1 MSLIYSY
8 PMSFALPDNYAAR
21 IPLNDELHAHP
32 YEPLTPPERVVSIAM
47 LADQQHSEAEASHL
61 QALCGH
67 FGEPAPTDPERW
79 HIDLGKLRVK
89 VENHQEYTRY
99 KFVRKL
105 DVAPLE
111 DPYGES
117 PLALLP
123 EGWLAALPG
132 KMLVAMDICVM
143 PYPEGASHR
152 GLLDEFSPHFD
163 KTTLTASQ
171 VGRSAN
177 LAMTD
182 FRVREDGM
190 TRMLIFSKAKLPS
203 QIGRLTHRLV
213 AMETYRMLALLALPE
228 AKRLLTELPQADAR
242 LTELTH
248 AISDGGG
255 ADDETLMHQLTTL
268 AAFVEKLV
276 ATHYRRFSATH
287 AYFDLV
293 FKRLDELHEQ
303 QVETVSSLGGILGRR
318 LEPARTTCDAVSHW
332 LDQLASRVGKTTG
345 LLGTRIDVEHAK
357 QNREMLSAM
366 NRRFQL
372 QLRLQQAA
380 ELLSIAIFTY
390 YTVNLL
396 DYVVQELAVLSGA
409 PLESLLV
416 KAIAAPL
423 LALSAYLFIRRLR
436 SKREM

>member
-1 MSLIYSY
+1 M
-8 PMSFALPDNYAAR
+8 PFTLPPEFKAR
-21 IPLNDELHAHP
+21 IGLNDELHAHP
-32 YEPLTPPERVVSIAM
+32 YEPLNPPERVVSIAM

-61 QALCGH
+61 QVLCAH
-67 FGEPAPTDPERW
+67 FGKQAPNDPDRW
-79 HIDLGKLRVK
+79 SIDFGSLRVK
-89 VENHQEYTRY
+89 VENHHEYTRY
-99 KFVRKL
+99 KLTRKL
-105 DVAPLE
+105 DSTPQK
-111 DPYGES
+111 DPYDES

-132 KMLVAMDICVM
+132 KMIVAMDICVM

-152 GLLDEFSPHFD
+152 GLLDKFSPHFD
-163 KTTLTASQ
+163 ETTLAASE

-177 LAMTD
+177 LVMTD
-182 FRVREDGM
+182 FRIREDGM
-190 TRMLIFSKAKLPS
+190 VRMLIFSKARLPS
-203 QIGRLTHRLV
+203 QIGRLTHRLA
-213 AMETYRMLALLALPE
+213 AMETYRMMALLALPE
-228 AKRLLTELPQADAR
+228 AKRLLTELPQVDAK

-248 AISDGGG
+248 AISDGDGE
-255 ADDETLMHQLTTL
+255 DDEALMHQLTTL
-268 AAFVEKLV
+268 AAYVEKLV
-276 ATHYRRFSATH
+276 ATHYRRFSATQ
-287 AYFDLV
+287 AYFNLV
-293 FKRLDELHEQ
+293 FKRLDELHEK
-303 QVETVSSLGGILGRR
+303 QVETVPSLGGIIGRR
-318 LEPARTTCDAVSHW
+318 LDPARTTCDSVSHW

-396 DYVVQELAVLSGA
+396 DYVVQELAVLSGV

-416 KAIAAPL
+416 KAVAAPL
-423 LALSAYLFIRRLR
+423 LAASAYLFIRRLR
-436 SKREM
+436 AKRDI